1 MKKVFGILIFIIG
14 LVVIIYPAVSNYRE
28 DQKQEAL
35 IKSFE
40 EAMVQLSEQ
49 NNKPLERIVVTT
61 ILNDDKEVVSL
72 ENIRTIEEETSDEET
87 DDLSDLDEET
97 SNEVVDPAN
106 LQVPRSLP
114 QTEAEE
120 EIVYTREQR
129 NSYITS
135 AWPVEAILSIEKI
148 DLVMPIIE
156 GTRAE
161 YLDVSPCSVLGASK
175 PWETGNYSVAGHRS
189 LTYGR
194 HFNRLNELDID
205 DTIIVTD
212 LNDQTYSYRVY
223 KTSIVHETDTSVL
236 KNSDF
241 DEITLITCD
250 PIGEKNPEYRLIIK
264 AKKN

>member
-1 MKKVFGILIFIIG
+1 MKKIFGILIFLLG

-28 DQKQEAL
+28 DQKQDAL

-72 ENIRTIEEETSDEET
+72 ENIRPVETV
-87 DDLSDLDEET
+87 
-97 SNEVVDPAN
+97 EVVESDDERDESNTSEEVDPSI
-106 LQVPRSLP
+106 LQVPNSIE
-114 QTEAEE
+114 QVEEE

-175 PWETGNYSVAGHRS
+175 PWESGNYSVAGHRS

-205 DTIIVTD
+205 DTIVVTD
-212 LNDQTYSYRVY
+212 LNDQTYTYRVY

-236 KNSDF
+236 KNSDY